1 MNMKKKWYRSVPVKA
16 ALVTTMI
23 VTTVLICLSG
33 SLLIGVQG
41 EGYVTPDNVMQYQ
54 PGKYEDSRAF
64 SSRMQEV
71 TGDVLSEIRAK
82 KMLETASGKYNP
94 KRLVDILKFEE
105 TGMISDEN
113 VNGLAYTLEDLK
125 DWGMEYNV
133 NPEYMEYI
141 VVCKKPDK
149 TYQYFYMDEFATLL
163 QNGTYQ
169 LLAPTPV
176 LANWPQYE
184 DKNVL
189 VNDVI
194 NYLNDGI
201 SPMEYF
207 GSRIA
212 LVDAQ
217 GEILFDDFWGFY
229 QGIKEAKA
237 PEGAKNILEVVNKT
251 PELNGRLED
260 IFRALDYT
268 LFVLEDMFAKYEQN
282 NGMWDEGNTNF
293 NYFLIEKDKNQIWTN
308 NSNFRTV
315 TEEQKY
321 LKEIQ
326 SYERYVIV
334 KPKLVDF
341 KSNMDT
347 SANDWKNL
355 LDYADGIG
363 NDYVFAAAVDTDYP
377 IQDIFYT
384 CQKEYGIY
392 APYLNS
398 AIFVAAI
405 SLVLFIISLVWLT
418 ICAGRSTQDEELHLI
433 SYDHW
438 KTLFGAAAVILPWIF
453 MTIILGTVW
462 NGFGY
467 QSIGYASHGNA
478 YYMFTLS
485 AVDSIVIT
493 VYAIL
498 TMALFLVGY
507 TSLVRRIKGK
517 MLWKNSVTYWILN
530 VLKDFWSHRKVCTKT
545 VILLGGFLL
554 IHWVGYLFGGLS
566 PVVIP
571 IAMIDVVAIYF
582 TIRTAVE
589 NAQVRKGIEEIA
601 AGNVNYQI
609 PVEKLHGDSKEAA
622 QIINHI
628 GEGLNKAVAA
638 AMKSERL
645 KADLITNV
653 SHDIKTPLTSI
664 INYVDLLKRENFED
678 PKIQGYLEVLESKA
692 HRLKTL
698 TEDVVEASKV
708 SSGNISLEMMDVN
721 LVEMVNQT
729 IGEMSEKMEAKNLTV
744 VASLPEEPAIVHV
757 DGRRM
762 WRVLENI
769 FNNAAKYA
777 MPGTRVYADLKVV
790 DREEKL
796 GVVAVAE
803 KAGAVIAGMT
813 GTSATAS
820 GKKKVIFS
828 LKNISENPLNIN
840 AEELTE
846 RFIRGDVSRSTEGS
860 GLGLSIARDLTEM
873 QGGKFQLYVDGDL
886 FKVMIEF

>member
-16 ALVTTMI
+16 ALVVIMI
-23 VTTVLICLSG
+23 VTTVLMCLSG

-82 KMLETASGKYNP
+82 KMLETAGGKYNP
-94 KRLVDILKFEE
+94 KQLVDILKFEE
-105 TGMISDEN
+105 TGTISDEN
-113 VNGLAYTLEDLK
+113 VNGVAYTLEDLK
-125 DWGMEYNV
+125 AWSEEYHTSPEHMED
-133 NPEYMEYI
+133 I
-141 VVCKKPDK
+141 VVCRKPDK
-149 TYQYFYMDEFATLL
+149 TYQYFYMDEFSTLL

-169 LLAPTPV
+169 LLAPTQV
-176 LANWPQYE
+176 VTNWPQYE
-184 DKNVL
+184 DKNLL
-189 VNDVI
+189 VSDVI
-194 NYLNDGI
+194 QHLNEGMSPLEYYGTRI
-201 SPMEYF
+201 SV
-207 GSRIA
+207 
-212 LVDAQ
+212 VDAQ
-217 GEILFDDFWGFY
+217 GEILFNDFWGFY
-229 QGIKEAKA
+229 QAVQEVKA
-237 PEGAKNILEVVNKT
+237 PEGAKDILEVVNET
-251 PELNGRLED
+251 PALNGRLEE
-260 IFRALDYT
+260 IFLALDHT
-268 LFVLEDMFAKYEQN
+268 LFVLQDMFAKYEQN

-308 NSNFRTV
+308 NSEFQTV

-321 LKEIQ
+321 LKKIQ

-341 KSNMDT
+341 KTNMDT

-398 AIFVAAI
+398 AIFVAGI
-405 SLVLFIISLVWLT
+405 SLVLFVVALVWLT
-418 ICAGRSTQDEELHLI
+418 ICAGRSAEDEELHLI

-453 MTIILGTVW
+453 LTVLVATVW
-462 NGFGY
+462 DGFGY

-493 VYAIL
+493 VYAML

-507 TSLVRRIKGK
+507 ASLVRRIKGK
-517 MLWKNSVTYWILN
+517 MLWKNSVTYWILK
-530 VLKDFWSHRKVCTKT
+530 VCKEFWSHRKACTKA
-545 VILLGGFLL
+545 VALLAGFLL
-554 IHWVGYLFGGLS
+554 IHWFGFLMEGVL
-566 PVVIP
+566 PVVLP
-571 IAMIDVVAIYF
+571 IIALDLVAVYF
-582 TIRTAVE
+582 IVRTALE

-601 AGNVNYQI
+601 TGNVDYQI
-609 PVEKLHGDSKEAA
+609 PAEKLHGDSKKIA

-645 KADLITNV
+645 KTDLITNV

-692 HRLKTL
+692 YRLKTL

-721 LVEMVNQT
+721 LVEMLNQT

-790 DREEKL
+790 NQE
-796 GVVAVAE
+796 
-803 KAGAVIAGMT
+803 
-813 GTSATAS
+813 
-820 GKKKVIFS
+820 KKKVVFS
-828 LKNISENPLNIN
+828 LKNISENPLNIK

-860 GLGLSIARDLTEM
+860 GLGLSIAQDLTEM